1 MRKFLVSSR
10 ECCVGVFCNY
20 IYVYA
25 TDSRSA
31 LKRYA
36 ELLLDRGFTW
46 DDIGSYEF
54 SVECLDV

>member
-1 MRKFLVSSR
+1 MVSSR
-10 ECCVGVFCNY
+10 ECCVGVFSNY

-25 TDSRSA
+25 ADSRSA

-36 ELLLDRGFTW
+36 ELLLDRGVTW